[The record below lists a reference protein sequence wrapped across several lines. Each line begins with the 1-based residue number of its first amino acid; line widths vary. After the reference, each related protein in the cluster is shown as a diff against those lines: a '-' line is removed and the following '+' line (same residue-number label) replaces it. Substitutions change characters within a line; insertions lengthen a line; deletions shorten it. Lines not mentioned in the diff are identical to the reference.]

1 MWNPLKKISK
11 KISSND
17 PNQMGFVQRLAMK
30 KMQNMS
36 PEQRMKLAQ
45 KMMTPE
51 NIAKNKD
58 KILEAM
64 EQMKALGQISDE
76 QIDLAKKKL
85 GL

>member
-1 MWNPLKKISK
+1 MWNPFK

-17 PNQMGFVQRLAMK
+17 PNQMGFIQRLAMK

-36 PEQRMKLAQ
+36 PEERAKMAQ

-51 NIAKNKD
+51 NLAKNKD
-58 KILEAM
+58 KILVVM
-64 EQMKALGQISDE
+64 EQMKASGQFTDE
-76 QIDLAKKKL
+76 QMEMAKKKL

>member
-1 MWNPLKKISK
+1 MWNPFKKISN
-11 KISSND
+11 ND
-17 PNQMGFVQRLAMK
+17 PNQMGFIQRLAMK

-51 NIAKNKD
+51 NLAKNKD

-64 EQMKALGQISDE
+64 DQMKATGQITDE
-76 QIDLAKKKL
+76 QIELAKKRL